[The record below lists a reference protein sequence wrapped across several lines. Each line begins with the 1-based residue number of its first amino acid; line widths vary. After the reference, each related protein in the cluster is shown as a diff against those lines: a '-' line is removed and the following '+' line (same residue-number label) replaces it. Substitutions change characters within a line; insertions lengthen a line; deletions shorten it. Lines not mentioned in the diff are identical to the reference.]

1 MSSRNSDSLA
11 RPSKDK
17 PLFTPGPLTT
27 SATVKQAMLR
37 DLGSR
42 DGEFVAAVARI
53 RTQLLEL
60 AGVSQELGYEAVLMQ
75 GSGTFAIESVI
86 SSAIPATGKLLV
98 LVNGAYGD
106 RIARIAEV
114 HGIACETL
122 RFHESTPVEPT
133 AVAQALEADA
143 GITHVAAVHCETT
156 SGVMNPIDEIGHI
169 TAERGRSYFVDSM
182 SAFGAVPLD
191 LRGCRADFMV
201 SSANKCIEGVPG
213 FAFVLARRE
222 ALEETSGWARS
233 VALDLLSQVR
243 GLEKN
248 GQFRFTPPT
257 HTILAFRQAIRELH
271 EEGGVEGRGRR
282 YAENYCVLTEG
293 MTKLGFL
300 PYVAPADQG
309 PIITSFHYPN
319 DTKFDFEAFYGQLS
333 DRGFIIYPGKV
344 GDANCFRIG
353 SIGRLYP
360 GDVRNLLVAVS
371 ETLDTLGVNVLA
383 NA

>member
-86 SSAIPATGKLLV
+86 SSSIPATGKLLV

-143 GITHVAAVHCETT
+143 GITHVAVVHCETT

-213 FAFVLARRE
+213 FGFALCRRE
-222 ALEETSGWARS
+222 ALQACRGMARTLS
-233 VALDLLSQVR
+233 LDLEDQWR
-243 GLEKN
+243 NMEKS

-257 HTILAFRQAIRELH
+257 HAMLAFDQALRELA
-271 EEGGVEGRGRR
+271 EEGGPAGRLAR
-282 YAENYCVLTEG
+282 YQANHVRVRTG
-293 MTKLGFL
+293 MSALGFKEF
-300 PYVAPADQG
+300 VDAEVQG
-309 PIITSFHYPN
+309 PIITSFLYPE
-319 DTKFDFEAFYGQLS
+319 DPGFEFSRFYDILNR
-333 DRGFIIYPGKV
+333 RGYVIYPGKV
-344 GDANCFRIG
+344 TDADCFRIG
-353 SIGRLYP
+353 SIGRLFP
-360 GDVRNLLVAVS
+360 QDVDDLLAAVAV
-371 ETLDTLGVNVLA
+371 TLREMGLA
-383 NA
+383 STTR